1 MSYETYWHLC
11 RFGFI
16 AIILVLQIPFV
27 REVLGV
33 VTYGTLAG
41 LMFCFGFPAQ

>member
-1 MSYETYWHLC
+1 MSYETYWNLC

-16 AIILVLQIPFV
+16 GIILVLQIPYV
-27 REVLGV
+27 SEVLGV

-41 LMFCFGFPAQ
+41 LMLCFGFPSQ